1 MWIIIAL
8 IAAAA
13 SAAVAIAYFTKY
25 KNLKSQTEIL
35 QHQKTDLEKAGKEM
49 EGRLAEQEKAASEL
63 KTAASELKKA
73 ASELEDKNEN
83 LTAENDSLKAEM
95 QQTRAAMDG
104 LAAENS
110 AQRQKMDAAKLRM
123 VDMLKHLQA
132 LQRTTMTDTGQIKAM
147 FADFFVLYRPW
158 DAVGGDFY
166 KFIRKG
172 DTTLVACGN
181 CGQSGISGLTKGL
194 LNIVFLQE
202 IVERGNLATMEAGQI
217 LDSLRSKYGHLAERN
232 EQYRYDEDIP
242 VNFSLCIINEKQ
254 RSLNYAGAYGS
265 VCLIRKSYP
274 GTSRKE
280 NDLHEFRGDRM
291 NFAVSFGRRKNY
303 STEFI
308 ELEKDDRLYMKT
320 DGYVNQRGGT
330 NNDRFGD
337 IYLRQ
342 LMMKHA
348 NEPMIEQKAAYE
360 QEFLNWKGE
369 NAKGNDIL
377 IIGLALKVAGK

>member
-1 MWIIIAL
+1 MWTIAAIII
-8 IAAAA
+8 AAA
-13 SAAVAIAYFTKY
+13 SAGFAIAYNNKCR
-25 KNLKSQTEIL
+25 SQ
-35 QHQKTDLEKAGKEM
+35 KKELCLM
-49 EGRLAEQEKAASEL
+49 EGRLHEMEKSVAELCARAEGQEKEVSAL
-63 KTAASELKKA
+63 KE
-73 ASELEDKNEN
+73 KNETLQATN
-83 LTAENDSLKAEM
+83 DCNTAM
-95 QQTRAAMDG
+95 QQQTQAQMDEI
-104 LAAENS
+104 ANENT
-110 AQRQKMDAAKLRM
+110 ALRQRLDSGKMKM
-123 VDMLKHLQA
+123 VDMLKHMQA
-132 LQRTTMTDTGQIKAM
+132 LQRTIMTDTGQIKAM

-158 DAVGGDFY
+158 DTVGGDFY

-202 IVERGNLATMEAGQI
+202 IVERGNLADMEAGQI

-242 VNFSLCIINEKQ
+242 VNFSLCIINEKE
-254 RSLNYAGAYGS
+254 RKLNYAGAYGS
-265 VCLIRKSYP
+265 LCLLRKSYP

-303 STEFI
+303 TTEFI
-308 ELEKDDRLYMKT
+308 ELEKDDKLYMKT
-320 DGYVNQRGGT
+320 DGFANQRGGT

-337 IYLRQ
+337 AYLRQ

-348 NEPMIEQKAAYE
+348 NEPMLEQKAAYE
-360 QEFLNWKGE
+360 QEFMNWKGD
-369 NAKGNDIL
+369 NTKGNDIL
-377 IIGLALKVAGK
+377 IIGLALKVSGK